1 MGSVEGL
8 IEKIGNL
15 AHYYEHIY
23 HGCAQC
29 VLKALQDSL
38 NIGDNLSFK
47 AASALAGGIAR
58 MGETCGA
65 LLGGIMAIS
74 LVYGRDRL
82 EETTTSES
90 YLKAIDLSVM
100 LFERFKEEFG
110 SIKCTDIQE
119 KLFGRSFDL
128 KKEEDREE
136 FVKAGGYEPGGC
148 PKVVKKAAMLA
159 AEIIL
164 KKGEI

>member
-1 MGSVEGL
+1 MVEVEGL
-8 IEKIGNL
+8 VEKVGRL
-15 AHYYEHIY
+15 AHYHEHVY

-38 NIGDNLSFK
+38 SLGDNLTFK
-47 AASALAGGIAR
+47 AASALAGGVAR

-74 LVYGRDRL
+74 LAYGRDRL
-82 EETTTSES
+82 EETTISKG
-90 YLKAIDLSVM
+90 YLKAITLSIRF
-100 LFERFKEEFG
+100 FEKFKEEFE

-128 KKEEDREE
+128 KKEEDRKE
-136 FVKAGGYEPGGC
+136 FVEAGGYEPGGC

-164 KKGEI
+164 KEG